1 MPLVTVT
8 ASNWVSDEERVA
20 ISNEVHEALVSEF
33 GIATT
38 DKFHVLVP
46 AMAGAKIVH
55 PPSHQGINYSDRI
68 VIVQIV
74 ANNTR
79 TELQKQRLCEAIN
92 KRVVAALSFRSEDII
107 INLLDVAKEN
117 WSFGYPSAAN
127 VDHTIGESV

>member
-8 ASNWVSDEERVA
+8 ASNS
-20 ISNEVHEALVSEF
+20 ISNEELVVISDEVHEALVSEF

-38 DKFHVLVP
+38 DKFHVLLP
-46 AMAGAKIVH
+46 AAKIVH
-55 PPSHQGINYSDRI
+55 PQSHQGINYSDRI

-127 VDHTIGESV
+127 VDHTIGEGM

>member
-8 ASNWVSDEERVA
+8 ASNSISDEELLV

-38 DKFHVLVP
+38 DKFHVLWP
-46 AMAGAKIVH
+46 ALARAKIVH
-55 PPSHQGINYSDRI
+55 PQSHQGINYSDRI

-127 VDHTIGESV
+127 VGHTIGDGM

>member
-38 DKFHVLVP
+38 DKFHVLLP
-46 AMAGAKIVH
+46 AMARAKIVH
-55 PPSHQGINYSDRI
+55 PASHQGINYSDRI

-74 ANNTR
+74 ANNTP

-92 KRVVAALSFRSEDII
+92 KRVVAALSFRLEDII

-117 WSFGYPSAAN
+117 WSFGYPSTVI
-127 VDHTIGESV
+127 VDQTLGESM